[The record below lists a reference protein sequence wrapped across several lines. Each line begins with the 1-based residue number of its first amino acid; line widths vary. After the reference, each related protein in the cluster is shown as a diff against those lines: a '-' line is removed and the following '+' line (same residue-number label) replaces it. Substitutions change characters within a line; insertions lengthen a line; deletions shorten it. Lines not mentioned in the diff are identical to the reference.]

1 MYQVGGYKIL
11 YLPPGVSSPLPLTSL
26 FPGTGACINACL
38 CMHVSF
44 TDCTSVMTE
53 LSTRW
58 SSLASE
64 QQDEWKCKASE
75 GTHWLEK
82 PRRVVRDRAKYRKL
96 QLEKLNALNVA
107 YIDSVWCGRQCL

>member
-1 MYQVGGYKIL
+1 
-11 YLPPGVSSPLPLTSL
+11 
-26 FPGTGACINACL
+26 
-38 CMHVSF
+38 MHVSF

-58 SSLASE
+58 SSLTSE

-82 PRRVVRDRAKYRKL
+82 PRRVVVRDLVSAI
-96 QLEKLNALNVA
+96 EENVRITVDWEIFA
-107 YIDSVWCGRQCL
+107 HEN